1 MPRKEAAQIFTRLA
15 TLVESGKQALDSVR
29 NLGSGAAISNRPSDR
44 GELTD
49 TSANA
54 EVVGVDHAAIHFDF
68 FALDADI
75 GDPML
80 STTVGAAGD
89 IEPQMFLEIGEA
101 LFELLRKPTGEA
113 LGFGQR
119 ELAKFRT
126 RAGHGSTREDRGLH
140 REGSNTKF
148 VRHRGRVALWNVD
161 DQQVLHGC
169 GSNVSVGV
177 AIGQIRGGAQLLW
190 SDASSQYGSANVDKT
205 TLLLRVNADVVAVN
219 IHGNIFRF
227 GGIKRKSN
235 LSLQL
240 IQKAVGRPALLQK
253 QKL

>member
-1 MPRKEAAQIFTRLA
+1 MPREESAQIFTRLA
-15 TLVESGKQALDSVR
+15 ALVEPGEQPLDSIR
-29 NLGSGAAISNRPSDR
+29 NLGSGAAVANRPRDR
-44 GELTD
+44 RKLPD
-49 TSANA
+49 ASANA
-54 EVVGVDHAAIHFDF
+54 EVIRIHHAAIHFDF

-75 GDPML
+75 SDPML
-80 STTVGAAGD
+80 PATIRAAGD
-89 IEPQMFLEIGEA
+89 IEPQLLLEIGEA
-101 LFELLRKPTGEA
+101 LFKLLRKPSRKA
-113 LGFGQR
+113 LRLGKR
-119 ELAKFRT
+119 ELAKLRT

-148 VRHRGRVALWNVD
+148 VRHRGRVALWHVD

-177 AIGQIRGGAQLLW
+177 AIGQIRGSAQLLR

-205 TLLLRVNADVVAVN
+205 TLLLRVNADVVTVN